1 MRCAGISAATEAQAP
16 RLRLFGRGQSRPL
29 SPWQRRLMAELLPA
43 ITLADPAD
51 PQASFDLPRPLVLEI
66 GFGAGEHLL
75 DQVRQTPGCN
85 HIGAE
90 VFINGIA
97 GLLSK
102 LWPVGQACP
111 ESRPNLRV
119 WTQDVRLL
127 LPVLP
132 PGCLSR
138 VDLLFPDPWPKARH
152 AERRMV
158 NPVSLGW
165 MAAALP
171 PGGRLCI
178 ASDDP
183 TYQAWVDETLRDSND
198 FALVTR
204 SLARPAWRIAS
215 RYEAKAAR
223 AGRQPVW
230 WEFRRR

>member
-1 MRCAGISAATEAQAP
+1 
-16 RLRLFGRGQSRPL
+16 
-29 SPWQRRLMAELLPA
+29 MAELLPA
-43 ITLADPAD
+43 ITLADAAD
-51 PQASFDLPRPLVLEI
+51 PQASFAMPQPLVLEI

-75 DQVRQTPGCN
+75 DQTRGAPGCN

-102 LWPVGQACP
+102 LWPVGLAHP

-119 WTQDVRLL
+119 WTRDVRVL
-127 LPVLP
+127 LPALP
-132 PGCLSR
+132 ARCLTR

-158 NPVSLGW
+158 NPVPLGW
-165 MAAALP
+165 MAAALA
-171 PGGRLCI
+171 PGGALCI

-183 TYQAWVDETLRDSND
+183 TYQAWVDETMKDSRE
-198 FALVTR
+198 FSLVTR
-204 SLARPAWRIAS
+204 NLARPAWRIAS
-215 RYEAKAAR
+215 RYEVKAAR

-230 WEFRRR
+230 WEFQRR